1 MGEVR
6 YGEWEGEKIEEL
18 AKLPEWHVVQHVPSR
33 HQFPSGESLREVQFR
48 VINALEKLAASH
60 ADDMIAVCSHA
71 DLIKLILAHYLG
83 THIDLFQRIVISP
96 ASASVLMLGKKGEIR
111 VLRTNDTGPIPAP
124 PPPKKQE
131 EEEKKDSAEVKMS
144 EHIELNPASH
154 ITVGTIGEPG
164 NRTFYLQGSQ
174 GRNSIS
180 LIIEKQQAS
189 MLAEG
194 LESLFRDLAKERP
207 ELITPMEP
215 GSYAVD
221 LRLRQPLEALYR
233 VGRLGLGYSEGI
245 AQGHYRRL

>member
-1 MGEVR
+1 
-6 YGEWEGEKIEEL
+6 
-18 AKLPEWHVVQHVPSR
+18 
-33 HQFPSGESLREVQFR
+33 
-48 VINALEKLAASH
+48 
-60 ADDMIAVCSHA
+60 
-71 DLIKLILAHYLG
+71 
-83 THIDLFQRIVISP
+83 
-96 ASASVLMLGKKGEIR
+96 
-111 VLRTNDTGPIPAP
+111 
-124 PPPKKQE
+124 
-131 EEEKKDSAEVKMS
+131 MS

-233 VGRLGLGYSEGI
+233 VGRLGLGYSEESHKVII
-245 AQGHYRRL
+245 AAYELVDEEEEPSLVSYWGSVEQMQALVPHVRSLIKSGRPICGNCGLPIDKDGHFCAKRNGYH